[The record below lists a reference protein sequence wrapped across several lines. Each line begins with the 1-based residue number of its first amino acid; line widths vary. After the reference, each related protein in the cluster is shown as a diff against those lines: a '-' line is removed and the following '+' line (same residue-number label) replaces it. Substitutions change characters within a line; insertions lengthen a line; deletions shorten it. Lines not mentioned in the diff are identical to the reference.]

1 MAETY
6 TFPTD
11 FPEPNIASSSGA
23 GDSYKDKLQD
33 STISVTSDANYKKT
47 RPRTT
52 RMVETWTYT
61 WVGVN
66 DADFAKLQAFFRKV
80 GTFQQFA
87 WRDWNGGRRRNG
99 RDAWNGRY
107 SSRRRGLW
115 HGSWCRWGRWPAL
128 P

>member
-66 DADFAKLQAFFRKV
+66 DADFAKLQAFFRQV

-87 WRDWNGGRRRNG
+87 WQDWSTKKDHVVRFIE
-99 RDAWNGRY
+99 
-107 SSRRRGLW
+107 
-115 HGSWCRWGRWPAL
+115 AL
-128 P
+128 EWQENYPYGWQGTLKFEEV

>member
-1 MAETY
+1 MAEIY

-23 GDSYKDKLQD
+23 GDSYKDKMQD

-66 DADFAKLQAFFRKV
+66 DADFAKLQAFFRQV

-87 WRDWNGGRRRNG
+87 WRDWNTKKDHVVRFIEALEWQENYPYG
-99 RDAWNGRY
+99 WQ
-107 SSRRRGLW
+107 
-115 HGSWCRWGRWPAL
+115 GSL
-128 P
+128 KFEEV